1 MPNRYKY
8 LDENKEHMH
17 TLDGKPLY
25 GTSTVLKIINKPL
38 AWWAA
43 GMALTPFG
51 WMNPGKKNAAGR
63 VVGKFSQEELE
74 AHAASYHNTIKDMPL
89 SMYVGLLQDAY
100 RAHDSAKVSAGTKG
114 TDRHEILEAY
124 VKHCIATHDGVP
136 TKLTKGIIDEID
148 SIMPF
153 VNWAVDNIKRFL
165 WSEVN
170 CYSEV
175 LWTGGIADVGWL
187 DHQDRVVAGD
197 FKSSKEAYFEQ
208 FLQIGGYDIA
218 LTENGGLDKDG
229 NKKFNLT
236 APIQAYCI
244 IPFGAPTLTPNLQY
258 DVESFKEGFKSAL
271 TLHKLQTVFNNH

>member
-1 MPNRYKY
+1 
-8 LDENKEHMH
+8 MH

-38 AWWAA
+38 AWWAS

-51 WMNPGKKNAAGR
+51 WMNAGKRNAAGR
-63 VVGKFSQEELE
+63 VVGKFSQEELG
-74 AHAASYHNTIKDMPL
+74 AHAASYLASIKEMPL

-114 TDRHEILEAY
+114 TDRHELLEAY
-124 VKHCIATHDGVP
+124 VKHCIATHEGKP
-136 TKLTKGIIDEID
+136 TNLIPENVKSIDPAQIAD
-148 SIMPF
+148 IMPF
-153 VNWAVDNIKRFL
+153 VNWAVDNVKRFL

-244 IPFGAPTLTPNLQY
+244 IPFGAATITPNLQY
-258 DVESFKEGFKSAL
+258 DVESYKEGFKSAL
-271 TLHKLQTVFNNH
+271 TLHKLQTVFNN